1 MNFCIRNIA
10 RVMLVAALACLL
22 LAGCSGSDKQRIKLA
37 TGPQG
42 GSWYPLGGA
51 FKNLIERKLPDVSIQ
66 VLPGAGIANVKAV
79 ESGQAQMALANSVST
94 VDAIDGRP
102 PFEQKA
108 THVCNVATLYP
119 QYFQVVTLPEA
130 GIHSPADLKGK
141 AWAGQQKGN
150 TGEAITDHML
160 RAYGFGF
167 DDLSRVSYG
176 SYTDSVTLMKDGNAQ
191 FFTLGTTIPAG
202 AVMDL
207 ASARDIKLMPIPDE
221 GLAKMQQFNPGYRRG
236 IIPKGTYPGQQQ
248 DVPTVEYATH
258 FIARCDMDE
267 QLVYDILASVYGGI
281 DDLTSITRSIKGL
294 NPAQMAK
301 DIGVPMHPGAER
313 WYRDNGVS

>member
-1 MNFCIRNIA
+1 MKFNIWNTA
-10 RVMLVAALACLL
+10 RLMLVAILASGL

-51 FKNLIERKLPDVSIQ
+51 FKNLIERKLPTVSIQ

-102 PFEQKA
+102 PFDQKA

-130 GIHSPADLKGK
+130 GINSPADLKGK
-141 AWAGQQKGN
+141 SWAGQQKGN

-160 RAYGFGF
+160 RAYGLSFE
-167 DDLSRVSYG
+167 DLSRVSYG

-207 ASARDIKLMPIPDE
+207 ASARDIKLMPIPDD
-221 GLAKMQQFNPGYRRG
+221 GLAKMRQFNPGYRSG

-248 DVPTVEYATH
+248 DVQTVEYATH

-267 QLVYDILASVYGGI
+267 QLVYDILTSIYGGI

-294 NPAQMAK
+294 TPAKMAQ
-301 DIGVPMHPGAER
+301 DIGVPMHPGAAR
-313 WYRDNGVS
+313 WYQDNESS

>member
-1 MNFCIRNIA
+1 MKFNIWNTA
-10 RVMLVAALACLL
+10 RLMLVAILASGL

-51 FKNLIERKLPDVSIQ
+51 FKNLIERKLPTVSIQ

-102 PFEQKA
+102 PFDQKA

-130 GIHSPADLKGK
+130 GINSPADLKGK
-141 AWAGQQKGN
+141 SWAGQQKGN

-160 RAYGFGF
+160 RAYGLSFE
-167 DDLSRVSYG
+167 DLSRVSYG

-207 ASARDIKLMPIPDE
+207 ASARDIKLMPIPDD
-221 GLAKMQQFNPGYRRG
+221 GLAKMRQFNPGYRSG

-248 DVPTVEYATH
+248 DVQTVEYATH

-267 QLVYDILASVYGGI
+267 QLVYDILASIYGGI

-294 NPAQMAK
+294 TPAKMAQ
-301 DIGVPMHPGAER
+301 DIGVPMHPGAAR
-313 WYRDNGVS
+313 WYQDNESS

>member
-1 MNFCIRNIA
+1 MKFNIWNTA
-10 RVMLVAALACLL
+10 RLMLVAILASGL

-51 FKNLIERKLPDVSIQ
+51 FKNLIERKLPTVSIQ

-102 PFEQKA
+102 PFDQKA

-130 GIHSPADLKGK
+130 GINSPADLKGK
-141 AWAGQQKGN
+141 SWAGQQKGN

-160 RAYGFGF
+160 RAYGLSFE
-167 DDLSRVSYG
+167 DLSRVSYG

-207 ASARDIKLMPIPDE
+207 ASARDIKLMPIPDD
-221 GLAKMQQFNPGYRRG
+221 GLAKMQQFNPGYRSG

-248 DVPTVEYATH
+248 DVQTVEYATH

-267 QLVYDILASVYGGI
+267 QLVYDILASIYGGI

-294 NPAQMAK
+294 TPAKMAQ
-301 DIGVPMHPGAER
+301 DIGVPMHPGAAR
-313 WYRDNGVS
+313 WYQDNESS

>member
-1 MNFCIRNIA
+1 MKFNIWNTA
-10 RVMLVAALACLL
+10 RLMLVAILASGL

-51 FKNLIERKLPDVSIQ
+51 FKNLIERKLPTVSIQ

-102 PFEQKA
+102 PFDQKA

-130 GIHSPADLKGK
+130 GINSPADLKGK
-141 AWAGQQKGN
+141 SWAGQQKGN

-160 RAYGFGF
+160 RAYGLSFE
-167 DDLSRVSYG
+167 DLSRVSYG

-207 ASARDIKLMPIPDE
+207 ASARDIKLMPIPDD
-221 GLAKMQQFNPGYRRG
+221 GLAKMQQFNPGYRSG
-236 IIPKGTYPGQQQ
+236 LIPKGTYPGQQQ
-248 DVPTVEYATH
+248 DVQTVEYATH

-267 QLVYDILASVYGGI
+267 QLVYDILTSIYGGI

-294 NPAQMAK
+294 TPAKMAQ
-301 DIGVPMHPGAER
+301 DIGVPMHPGAAR
-313 WYRDNGVS
+313 WYQDNESS

>member
-1 MNFCIRNIA
+1 MKFNIWNTA
-10 RVMLVAALACLL
+10 RLMLVAILASGL

-51 FKNLIERKLPDVSIQ
+51 FKNLIERKLPTVSIQ

-102 PFEQKA
+102 PFDQKA

-130 GIHSPADLKGK
+130 GINSPADLKGK
-141 AWAGQQKGN
+141 SWAGQQKGN

-160 RAYGFGF
+160 RAYGLSFE
-167 DDLSRVSYG
+167 DLSRVSYG

-207 ASARDIKLMPIPDE
+207 ASARDIKLMPIPDD
-221 GLAKMQQFNPGYRRG
+221 GLAKMRQFNPGYRSG

-248 DVPTVEYATH
+248 DVQTVEYATH

-267 QLVYDILASVYGGI
+267 QLVYDILASIYGGI
-281 DDLTSITRSIKGL
+281 DDLTPLTRSIKGL
-294 NPAQMAK
+294 TPAKMAQ
-301 DIGVPMHPGAER
+301 DIGVPMHPGAAR
-313 WYRDNGVS
+313 WYQDNESS

>member
-1 MNFCIRNIA
+1 MKMTIRDIA
-10 RVMLVAALACLL
+10 RATLIAALTCLA

-51 FKNLIERKLPDVSIQ
+51 FKNQIENKLPDVSVQ

-102 PFEQKA
+102 PFDQKA

-130 GIHSPADLKGK
+130 GIRSPADLKGK

-160 RAYGFGF
+160 RAYGLSF
-167 DDLSRVSYG
+167 DDLSRVSFG

-207 ASARDIKLMPIPDE
+207 VSARAITLMPIPDD
-221 GLAKMQQFNPGYRRG
+221 GLKKMQQFNPGYRRG
-236 IIPKGTYPGQQQ
+236 IIPKGTYPGQEE

-267 QLVYDILASVYGGI
+267 QLVHDILASIYGGI
-281 DDLTSITRSIKGL
+281 DDLASITRTIKGL
-294 NPAQMAK
+294 TPARMAQ
-301 DIGVPMHPGAER
+301 DIGVPMHPGAAR
-313 WYRDNGVS
+313 WYRENGVS